1 MKTSYLRGK
10 GAVEAD
16 TSALGKSN
24 HVRERDVTSSSSFFF
39 FQEIQSFTIL
49 TTEALGDR
57 VSQSS
62 EVSSSQVRREQ
73 VMLLTIVRAVLLH
86 ETRALLF
93 CTELTRLVKK
103 IYLVNRHLFLM

>member
-1 MKTSYLRGK
+1 MKTSYLREK
-10 GAVEAD
+10 GAGEAD

-24 HVRERDVTSSSSFFF
+24 HVRERDVNFF
-39 FQEIQSFTIL
+39 FQGIQSLTIL
-49 TTEALGDR
+49 TTEALGDQG
-57 VSQSS
+57 SQSS

-73 VMLLTIVRAVLLH
+73 VMLLTTVRAVLLQ